1 MHNAPKRCIPAV
13 IPRDY
18 PETPA
23 LTLKLGVTSALIKA
37 GVCAV
42 VRDQTTEGNDRTPG
56 YRNRRLKILGQ
67 DEIDE
72 IYGLPRF
79 SDEEREL
86 CFALT
91 PSEEAA
97 IIEDLHSTKGS

>member
-1 MHNAPKRCIPAV
+1 M
-13 IPRDY
+13 
-18 PETPA
+18 
-23 LTLKLGVTSALIKA
+23 
-37 GVCAV
+37 

-86 CFALT
+86 YFALT

-97 IIEDLHSTKGS
+97 IIEELHSRGLSSNGTETWNKNLQFT

>member
-1 MHNAPKRCIPAV
+1 MVKYVLTHNRLVFKSWFWPV
-13 IPRDY
+13 F
-18 PETPA
+18 TA
-23 LTLKLGVTSALIKA
+23 LVTGVTSALIKA

-86 CFALT
+86 HFALT
-91 PSEEAA
+91 PSEEAGYNC
-97 IIEDLHSTKGS
+97 TFG